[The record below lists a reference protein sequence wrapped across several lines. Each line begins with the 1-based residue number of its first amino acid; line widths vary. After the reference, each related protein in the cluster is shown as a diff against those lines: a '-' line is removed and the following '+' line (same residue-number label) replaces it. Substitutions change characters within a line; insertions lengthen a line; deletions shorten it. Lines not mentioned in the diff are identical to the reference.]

1 MTLPIRIEKDE
12 IPFFIAGCA
21 VEAIQWEVEGMRYEE
36 WRAERERGDD
46 PSATWRDEIVIPYLQ
61 RRFEALEVHE
71 DGRLFGIRHS
81 YAINMVRNGVDIRR
95 LQQAFQF
102 QSINQA

>member
-36 WRAERERGDD
+36 WHAERER
-46 PSATWRDEIVIPYLQ
+46 ATT
-61 RRFEALEVHE
+61 
-71 DGRLFGIRHS
+71 RLPRG
-81 YAINMVRNGVDIRR
+81 AMT
-95 LQQAFQF
+95 L
-102 QSINQA
+102 